1 MRRGIVLSLILSAVT
16 TLALRAQVREVS
28 GVVTDSSNSETLIG
42 ATVVVEGSGVSAI
55 TDFDGRYLIKAQPG
69 DRLSFSCLGM
79 VPKTVTLGDVT
90 VLNVAL
96 DVNRDLLEEVIV
108 VAYGTTKKESFTGSA
123 EVVKADKFKDR
134 AVTDVSKMLDGQVA
148 GVMVTSGSGQPGSG
162 ADLRVRGYGSINA
175 SNAPLLVVDG
185 VPYDGDLSSINSND
199 IETMSVLKDA
209 SAGALYGARGANG
222 VIMITTKSGKD
233 TEGAIKLALN
243 VKAGVSSRAIPP
255 YETLDA
261 GEYMEHIYAA
271 TYNDLVSTE
280 GYLPSVAAGMTV
292 SRLASRFLGTDNS
305 YNPYTLPID
314 QVFDA
319 DGKVVSGAAL
329 RYSENWLD
337 EAQRKA
343 SFRQDYQFSANG
355 GGSKGRYFAS
365 LGYLDEQGTL

>member
-79 VPKTVTLGDVT
+79 IPKTVTLGDVT

-96 DVNRDLLEEVIV
+96 DINRDLLEEVIV

-209 SAGALYGARGANG
+209 SAGALYGARGAN
-222 VIMITTKSGKD
+222 
-233 TEGAIKLALN
+233 
-243 VKAGVSSRAIPP
+243 
-255 YETLDA
+255 
-261 GEYMEHIYAA
+261 
-271 TYNDLVSTE
+271 
-280 GYLPSVAAGMTV
+280 
-292 SRLASRFLGTDNS
+292 
-305 YNPYTLPID
+305 D
-314 QVFDA
+314 QVRQGHRRRHQA
-319 DGKVVSGAAL
+319 RPQCQGRRELKGHTSL
-329 RYSENWLD
+329 RD
-337 EAQRKA
+337 P
-343 SFRQDYQFSANG
+343 
-355 GGSKGRYFAS
+355 GSR
-365 LGYLDEQGTL
+365 

>member
-175 SNAPLLVVDG
+175 SNAPCSWWTACRTTV
-185 VPYDGDLSSINSND
+185 
-199 IETMSVLKDA
+199 T
-209 SAGALYGARGANG
+209 SAPSTA
-222 VIMITTKSGKD
+222 TTSRPCQ
-233 TEGAIKLALN
+233 
-243 VKAGVSSRAIPP
+243 SSR
-255 YETLDA
+255 
-261 GEYMEHIYAA
+261 
-271 TYNDLVSTE
+271 
-280 GYLPSVAAGMTV
+280 
-292 SRLASRFLGTDNS
+292 
-305 YNPYTLPID
+305 TLPP
-314 QVFDA
+314 
-319 DGKVVSGAAL
+319 AL
-329 RYSENWLD
+329 STARAEPMES
-337 EAQRKA
+337 
-343 SFRQDYQFSANG
+343 S
-355 GGSKGRYFAS
+355 
-365 LGYLDEQGTL
+365 